1 MIIDLLFG
9 LVAVAV
15 IVIVF
20 SARGRQQKATAK
32 SRGDV
37 LHTLAPIVGGTLS
50 DGQLT
55 GTYQGH
61 PVEAS
66 LRTTGRVD
74 TIGGDHST
82 TNTFEV
88 VLLLLH
94 GVAGSNPWGFFTSI
108 SPSGSLEH
116 KWRSSIALA
125 GVLGKLFSHVSPI
138 PVDPGIDDRL
148 RQGGMLEALER
159 LGPRDGKA
167 PYIFVSFHPDGAPA
181 IAKTLQRME
190 AAGVQL
196 AERARH
202 EAAERLKQGGELRIE
217 VERASENDPTP
228 ERFRE
233 LLDAAM
239 AVARLNASINP

>member
-1 MIIDLLFG
+1 MTIDLLFG

-94 GVAGSNPWGFFTSI
+94 GVAGSNP
-108 SPSGSLEH
+108 
-116 KWRSSIALA
+116 
-125 GVLGKLFSHVSPI
+125 
-138 PVDPGIDDRL
+138 
-148 RQGGMLEALER
+148 
-159 LGPRDGKA
+159 
-167 PYIFVSFHPDGAPA
+167 
-181 IAKTLQRME
+181 
-190 AAGVQL
+190 
-196 AERARH
+196 
-202 EAAERLKQGGELRIE
+202 
-217 VERASENDPTP
+217 
-228 ERFRE
+228 
-233 LLDAAM
+233 
-239 AVARLNASINP
+239 